1 MEARGAAVAEEAGE
15 TEDGA
20 VAIEDG
26 TTVAAATNTVP
37 TGLGT
42 TAAGVATNKAV
53 AAGTMVVDGKA
64 TTAGEKDMGTMAQVP
79 AMMARQLDSW
89 AL

>member
-1 MEARGAAVAEEAGE
+1 MAEEAGE
-15 TEDGA
+15 TGDGA
-20 VAIEDG
+20 VAIADG

-37 TGLGT
+37 AGLGT

-64 TTAGEKDMGTMAQVP
+64 TTAGAKDMGSATAEVP